1 MSVAPTQGIFIS
13 YRREDAAP
21 YARLLHHE
29 LSTRF
34 PEARVFMDLDSIEG
48 GKDFAD
54 AIGEAVDS
62 STVLVALIG
71 RQWAT
76 LADDEGR
83 RLDNPDDFVRF
94 EVRTALERGVRVIP
108 VLVDGAKPPRRQELP
123 SELHK
128 LARLNAVELSYG
140 RYQYDV
146 DRLFDLIQRVLAEAP
161 GTNTVRQPLP
171 TADAKAPVVSETIRP
186 EGGAPDEVVQKDAK
200 PISSDRAIRV
210 LAEAESI
217 TQYMTDESWRAPA
230 LAWIAK
236 ALAATDPPRAARLIA
251 DAEDSAELV
260 TGDEFNPDSWVRAG
274 TLAALVRTLAATNP
288 DHAERIA
295 QSIPNEHVK
304 AEALADIAKALAAT
318 QPESAKRIAQA
329 IITSITSLQ
338 RGDLDDPLKV
348 LAAIDPDDAERV
360 ARSFVDETD
369 KCRALVVVAGTL
381 AATDPDRSARLI
393 TYAERIAWSV
403 KYESPKMWA
412 LLGIVEAL
420 APVDPDRAAQ
430 ISVDVERFARS
441 ESDVSGQGDALSR
454 IAEALAVID
463 PTRALRIARSIKD
476 DVLTYK
482 SSTLGHIAG
491 ALAATDPDRALR
503 IARSKDVDSLDEKNE
518 ALAHIAGAV
527 AATDPDR
534 AERIA
539 QSIRDDDDDDDKYWK
554 SCALA
559 NVVAAV
565 AATDPDR
572 AERIA
577 QSIPHEYWKVA
588 ALVTIAEA

>member
-1 MSVAPTQGIFIS
+1 MSAAPTRGIFIS

-21 YARLLHHE
+21 YARLLQRE

-48 GKDFAD
+48 GRDFAD

-94 EVRTALERGVRVIP
+94 EVQTALERGVRVIP
-108 VLVDGAKPPRRQELP
+108 VLVDGAEPPRRQELP

-171 TADAKAPVVSETIRP
+171 TADAKAPVVSETIGP
-186 EGGAPDEVVQKDAK
+186 EVGAPDEVVQEDAK
-200 PISSDRAIRV
+200 PIRSDRAIRV

-260 TGDEFNPDSWVRAG
+260 TGDEWNTDSWVRAG
-274 TLAALVRTLAATNP
+274 TLAAVVKSLAATNP

-318 QPESAKRIAQA
+318 RPESAKRIAQ
-329 IITSITSLQ
+329 SIVTSLQ

-348 LAAIDPDDAERV
+348 LAAIDPEDAERV

-381 AATDPDRSARLI
+381 AATDSDRSARLI

-430 ISVDVERFARS
+430 ISVDVQRLARS
-441 ESDVSGQGDALSR
+441 LSDVSGQGDALSR
-454 IAEALAVID
+454 IAQALAATD
-463 PTRALRIARSIKD
+463 PDRALRIARSIKD
-476 DVLTYK
+476 GVVTYK
-482 SSTLGHIAG
+482 SSTLGHIAQT
-491 ALAATDPDRALR
+491 LAATDPDRALR
-503 IARSKDVDSLDEKNE
+503 IARSKDVDSLDENE
-518 ALAHIAGAV
+518 VLAHIAGAV

-534 AERIA
+534 AKRIA

-559 NVVAAV
+559 DVVAAV